1 MKRIILVLLGIAA
14 LAIVVVAGFQVVDV
28 DGTARVLIIAGAVV
42 LLVGVIDALR
52 HPTLADLT
60 AADLTAAGP
69 TLADP
74 VPTTLADPVPTTLA
88 DAVID
93 LRDTVP
99 SVELRSP
106 ADLRPVKLPTR
117 IDLID
122 QLVSDGLLRVVDG
135 PISDDEAHTMVMVAV
150 TQGAMSTVVAD
161 QRFVLPRLMAAAS

>member
-52 HPTLADLT
+52 HPTLAD
-60 AADLTAAGP
+60 P

-74 VPTTLADPVPTTLA
+74 VPTNLA

-93 LRDTVP
+93 LRDTAP